1 MREKIKDFYENQK
14 FARITRKVA
23 EDWIELSRGYIVDFS
38 NEFVVIQEC
47 DDFRLLGFNILP
59 IKDFKQIRYNNNDKY
74 YDKIMLLENEKKNI
88 GIKTKVDITD
98 WKSIFQSL
106 RKKKKNVVVECEN
119 PKIDSFTIGP
129 IKRITDKSVFIQY
142 FNATGFLDEKPTK
155 IEYKNISKIMFD
167 DRYVDIFSKYTRER
181 KKKKTKV
188 NNVNR
193 NYQD

>member
-1 MREKIKDFYENQK
+1 MQEKIKDFYENQK
-14 FARITRKVA
+14 FARITRNVA
-23 EDWIELSRGYIVDFS
+23 ENWDELSRGYIVDFS
-38 NEFVVIQEC
+38 NDFVIIQEC

-88 GIKTKVDITD
+88 GIKTKVDLTD
-98 WKSIFQSL
+98 WKSTFQSL

-129 IKRITDKSVFIQY
+129 IKRISDKSVFIQY

-155 IEYKNISKIMFD
+155 IEFKNISKIMFD

-181 KKKKTKV
+181 KKKKLQPTMY
-188 NNVNR
+188 NR
-193 NYQD
+193 N

>member
-1 MREKIKDFYENQK
+1 MREKIKDFYKNQK

-23 EDWIELSRGYIVDFS
+23 EDWDELSRGYIVDFS
-38 NEFVVIQEC
+38 NDFVVIQEC

-88 GIKTKVDITD
+88 GIKTKVDLTN

-155 IEYKNISKIMFD
+155 IEFKNISKIMFD

-181 KKKKTKV
+181 KKKKTTA
-188 NNVNR
+188 NNV
-193 NYQD
+193 